1 MAKKQLSK
9 LQYIKR
15 LFRNFLRINNS
26 REFLV
31 FLLFLL
37 VSFIIWYL
45 TTMRGEYEME
55 YSPKLRLKNVP
66 EDMIVIEPLPEQI
79 DVVLKDKGDELLK
92 YKARRSFKEVVID
105 YRQYSNM
112 AGRTAIYGR
121 ELAKLIG
128 AQLSS
133 STQLVSLSLDTLQFY
148 VASARGVKVPVRV
161 NGRIEADNQ
170 HAIQRVNIIPDS
182 VTVYATEAYL
192 DTLKAVSTPKVN
204 HVGLSDSLNQTLTL
218 GGGRHGIKYEPAEVM
233 LHVAVSPYVTK
244 MLEVP
249 IEGYLFP
256 FGMSLKTFPSKAK
269 VTFRVSL
276 EDYGWVSE
284 KDFVLQ
290 VHYTQIQDNPLGK
303 VSPRLA
309 IQPSCVHNVKI
320 EPSEVDYLV
329 EVNALPSPY
338 NPSIP

>member
-105 YRQYSNM
+105 YRQYPNM

-192 DTLKAVSTPKVN
+192 DTLKAVSTPKVD

-218 GGGRHGIKYEPAEVM
+218 GGGHRGVKYVPAEVM

-244 MLEVP
+244 TLEIP
-249 IEGYLFP
+249 ISGYLFP
-256 FGMSLKTFPSKAK
+256 YGVLLKTFPSKAN
-269 VTFRVSL
+269 VSFRVSL
-276 EDYGWVSE
+276 EDYGNVTE
-284 KDFVLQ
+284 KDFDLQ
-290 VHYTQIQDNPLGK
+290 VHYTQTQENTTGK
-303 VSPRLA
+303 VTPRLT
-309 IQPSCVHNVKI
+309 SRSDRVHSVRV
-320 EPSEVDYLV
+320 EPAEVDYLL
-329 EVNALPSPY
+329 EVNALPLGM
-338 NPSIP
+338 